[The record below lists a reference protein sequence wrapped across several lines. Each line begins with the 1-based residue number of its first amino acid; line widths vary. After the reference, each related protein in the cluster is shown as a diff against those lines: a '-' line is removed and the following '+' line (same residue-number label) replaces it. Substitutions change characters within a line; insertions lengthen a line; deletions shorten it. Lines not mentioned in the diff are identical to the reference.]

1 MREIQFVKTSEHRN
15 DRNSGGASGVSG
27 QNEGGAAG
35 GIGGAGGGA
44 DYADIGGTGN
54 GINPAGGNHSGNE
67 AGRGAGNWGD
77 GGGQS
82 SVRRKGGKGKWA
94 VLIGVLIVAVILAGI
109 AEYYLVTKD
118 RIVYGGGDPYIGV
131 LYAEGTI
138 QSSESASSQD
148 TYQHDWIM
156 ARVDDMMKDSDN
168 EGLIL
173 YVNSPGGS
181 VYQSD
186 ELYLKLKEYK
196 ETTKRP
202 FYVYFG
208 ETAASGGYYIA
219 AAGDY
224 ICANRNTLTGSIGVY
239 MGPILSAEGLLK
251 KIGIEVD
258 IIKSAENKA
267 MGNGYENMTDEQKA
281 IYQSVVDEMYDQFV
295 SVVAEGRGL
304 STERVRLLGDGR
316 VYTAAQALENGLID
330 RVCSFE
336 DAVKLMKEKEHL
348 SCQAVKVRY
357 TPPKDIYSTLFGL
370 SEKIEALSKRSAES
384 EAESVLRLIEENSE
398 PEFLYMMSVS

>member
-1 MREIQFVKTSEHRN
+1 MREIQFVKTAGNENERN
-15 DRNSGGASGVSG
+15 AVGISG
-27 QNEGGAAG
+27 QNEGGVSAAG
-35 GIGGAGGGA
+35 GIGGGGNGNGFTGVSGGG
-44 DYADIGGTGN
+44 GN
-54 GINPAGGNHSGNE
+54 G
-67 AGRGAGNWGD
+67 GAGN
-77 GGGQS
+77 GGWQPP
-82 SVRRKGGKGKWA
+82 VRKKGRRGKWA
-94 VLIGVLIVAVILAGI
+94 VLIGILVIAVILAGV

-118 RIVYGGGDPYIGV
+118 KIVYGGGDPYIGV

-138 QSSESASSQD
+138 QSSSSASSQD
-148 TYQHDWIM
+148 SYQHDWIM
-156 ARVDDMMKDSDN
+156 ARVDDMMNDPDN
-168 EGLIL
+168 EGIML

-196 ETTKRP
+196 ETTERP

-251 KIGIEVD
+251 KLGIEVD
-258 IIKSAENKA
+258 IIKSSKNKA
-267 MGNGYENMTDEQKA
+267 MGNGYENMTDEQRA

-304 STERVRLLGDGR
+304 SAEQVRTLGDGR

-330 RVCSFE
+330 RICSFE
-336 DAVKLMKEKEHL
+336 EAIDVMREKEAL
-348 SCQAVKVRY
+348 TCQAVEVKY
-357 TPPKDIYSTLFGL
+357 TPPRDIYSTLFGL
-370 SEKIEALSKRSAES
+370 SEKIEALSERSAAS
-384 EAESVLRLIEENSE
+384 EAESVLKLIEENSE
-398 PEFLYMMSVS
+398 PEFLYMMPAS